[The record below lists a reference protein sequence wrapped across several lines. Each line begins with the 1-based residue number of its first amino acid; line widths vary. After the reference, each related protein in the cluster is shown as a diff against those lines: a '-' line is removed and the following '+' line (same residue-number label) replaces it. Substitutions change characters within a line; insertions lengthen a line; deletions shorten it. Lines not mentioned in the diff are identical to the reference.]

1 MSHVL
6 GSGKVVGTRYTR
18 SLLSGSSHSGRRA
31 GDIKGLSTY
40 LISVQVNAMKEKH
53 KHSENVRQGSDLV
66 WRDQERLV
74 DKM

>member
-1 MSHVL
+1 ML
-6 GSGKVVGTRYTR
+6 GSAKVVGTRYTR

-31 GDIKGLSTY
+31 GDIKELSTY
-40 LISVQVNAMKEKH
+40 LISVQVNALNQKH

-66 WRDQERLV
+66 WREQERLV